1 MAKAMSVQVKK
12 CQLRNQ
18 PTFLGKVVTNLEYG
32 DRVEVAR
39 EKDSWFTVTPSG
51 KNGGWVHVSALSKKE
66 IILNPESKDIEEAA
80 SNDEIA
86 LAGKGFNKQ
95 VEDKYRQDKNLDF
108 SWIDKMETIV
118 VSQIDIDNFVGRGG
132 MKS

>member
-12 CQLRNQ
+12 CQLRSQ

-39 EKDSWFTVTPSG
+39 EKDSWFKVTPSG
-51 KNGGWVHVSALSKKE
+51 KNGGWVHVSALSKKK

>member
-1 MAKAMSVQVKK
+1 MSVQVKQ
-12 CQLRNQ
+12 CQLRSK

-39 EKDSWFTVTPSG
+39 EEDSWIEVSPPG
-51 KNGGWVHVSALSKKE
+51 KNRGWVHVSALSKRK
-66 IILNPESKDIEEAA
+66 IILNPESRDIEEAA

-86 LAGKGFNKQ
+86 LAGKGFNRQ
-95 VEDKYRQDKNLDF
+95 VEDKYRQDKKLDF

-118 VSQIDIDNFVGRGG
+118 VSQSDIDNFVRRGG